1 MARID
6 ERQEFSSWLLAL
18 QAGVLTEIQLDTLQQ
33 LIDDGKAEDL
43 EAAARYLDW
52 QDSVIDPTEHF
63 YGH

>member
-6 ERQEFSSWLLAL
+6 EKEEFSSWLIAL
-18 QAGVLTEIQLDTLQQ
+18 QSGTLTEMQLDTLQQ
-33 LIDDGKAEDL
+33 LVDDGKAANL
-43 EAAARYLDW
+43 EEAARYLDW

>member
-33 LIDDGKAEDL
+33 LIDDGKADDL

>member
-6 ERQEFSSWLLAL
+6 EKQEFSSWLLAL
-18 QAGVLTEIQLDTLQQ
+18 QAGVLTEMQLSTLQQ
-33 LIDDGKAEDL
+33 LVDDGKAETL
-43 EAAARYLDW
+43 EAAARYQDW

>member
-6 ERQEFSSWLLAL
+6 EREEFSSWLVAL
-18 QAGVLTEIQLDTLQQ
+18 KSGLLTESQKETLQQ
-33 LIDDGKAEDL
+33 LVDDGKAATL
-43 EAAARYLDW
+43 EEAARYLDW

>member
-6 ERQEFSSWLLAL
+6 EQQEFSSWLLAL
-18 QAGVLTEIQLDTLQQ
+18 QAGVLTEQQLDTLQQ
-33 LIDDGKAEDL
+33 LVDEGRADTL
-43 EAAARYLDW
+43 EAAARYMDW

>member
-6 ERQEFSSWLLAL
+6 EKEEFSSWLLAL
-18 QAGVLTEIQLDTLQQ
+18 QAGLLTESQKETLQK
-33 LIDDGKAEDL
+33 LVDDGKAATL
-43 EAAARYLDW
+43 EEAARYLDW

>member
-6 ERQEFSSWLLAL
+6 EKQEFSSWLLAL
-18 QAGVLTEIQLDTLQQ
+18 RAGALTEMQIGTLQQ
-33 LIDDGKAEDL
+33 LVDDGKADSL
-43 EAAARYLDW
+43 EAAARFLDW

>member
-6 ERQEFSSWLLAL
+6 EKEEFSSWLLAL
-18 QAGVLTEIQLDTLQQ
+18 KAGQLTETQKATLQQ
-33 LIDDGKAEDL
+33 LVDDGKAATL
-43 EAAARYLDW
+43 EEAARYLDW

>member
-6 ERQEFSSWLLAL
+6 EPQEFSSWLLAL
-18 QAGVLTEIQLDTLQQ
+18 QAGALTEIQLGTLQQ
-33 LIDDGKAEDL
+33 LIDDGKADDL

-52 QDSVIDPTEHF
+52 QDSVIDPTEHL

>member
-6 ERQEFSSWLLAL
+6 EKEEFSSWLLAL
-18 QAGVLTEIQLDTLQQ
+18 QAEALTEMQIGTLQR
-33 LIDDGKAEDL
+33 LVDDGKADSLE
-43 EAAARYLDW
+43 EAARFLDW

>member
-6 ERQEFSSWLLAL
+6 EKQEFESWLLAYR
-18 QAGVLTEIQLDTLQQ
+18 AGILSESQISTLRQ
-33 LIDDGKAEDL
+33 LIDEGKAEDL
-43 EAAARYLDW
+43 EGAARYLDW

>member
-6 ERQEFSSWLLAL
+6 EKREFSSWLLAL
-18 QAGVLTEIQLDTLQQ
+18 QSGTLTEMQLNTLQQ
-33 LIDDGKAEDL
+33 LVDDSKAANL
-43 EAAARYLDW
+43 EEAARYLDW

>member
-6 ERQEFSSWLLAL
+6 EKEEFSSWLVAL
-18 QAGVLTEIQLDTLQQ
+18 KSGLLTESQKETLQQ
-33 LIDDGKAEDL
+33 LVDDGKAATL
-43 EAAARYLDW
+43 EEAARYLDW

>member
-18 QAGVLTEIQLDTLQQ
+18 QAGVLTEIQLDTLQR
-33 LIDDGKAEDL
+33 LIDDGKAVDL

>member
-18 QAGVLTEIQLDTLQQ
+18 QAGVLTEIQVGTLQQ
-33 LIDDGKAEDL
+33 LIDDGKAVDL

>member
-18 QAGVLTEIQLDTLQQ
+18 QAGVLTEIQLGTLQQ
-33 LIDDGKAEDL
+33 LIDDGKAVDL

>member
-33 LIDDGKAEDL
+33 LIDDGKAVDL

>member
-6 ERQEFSSWLLAL
+6 EKEEFSSWLLAL
-18 QAGVLTEIQLDTLQQ
+18 QAGALTETQLGTLQQ
-33 LIDDGKAEDL
+33 LVDDGMAGDL

>member
-6 ERQEFSSWLLAL
+6 EQQEFSSWLLAL
-18 QAGVLTEIQLDTLQQ
+18 QAGALTETQLATLQQ
-33 LIDDGKAEDL
+33 QIDEGKAETL
-43 EAAARYLDW
+43 EEAARYLDW

>member
-6 ERQEFSSWLLAL
+6 EKEEFSSWLLAL
-18 QAGVLTEIQLDTLQQ
+18 KSGLLTESQKETLQQ
-33 LIDDGKAEDL
+33 LVDDGKAATL
-43 EAAARYLDW
+43 EEAARYLDW

>member
-6 ERQEFSSWLLAL
+6 EKEEFSSWLVAL
-18 QAGVLTEIQLDTLQQ
+18 KSGLLTESQKETLQQ
-33 LIDDGKAEDL
+33 QVDDGKAATL
-43 EAAARYLDW
+43 EEAARYLDW

>member
-6 ERQEFSSWLLAL
+6 EKQEFSSWLLAL
-18 QAGVLTEIQLDTLQQ
+18 QAGVLTEKQLDTLKQ
-33 LIDDGKAEDL
+33 LVDEGRADTL
-43 EAAARYLDW
+43 EAAARYMDW

>member
-6 ERQEFSSWLLAL
+6 EKQEFSSWLLAL
-18 QAGVLTEIQLDTLQQ
+18 QAEALTEMQLGTLQQ
-33 LIDDGKAEDL
+33 LVDVGKADTL
-43 EAAARYLDW
+43 EEAARYLDW